1 MHAAEGILTTTGGMT
16 SHAAVVARGMGKPCV
31 AGAGDVRIDDKAGT
45 LTVRGTTV
53 KAGDFIT
60 LDGST
65 GEVMLGVVPTV
76 QPELSGD
83 FADADGLGRR
93 VPHAERPHQRRHAAR
108 CAPRRASSAPKASA
122 SAAPS
127 TCSSRATASSRC
139 AR

>member
-1 MHAAEGILTTTGGMT
+1 M
-16 SHAAVVARGMGKPCV
+16 
-31 AGAGDVRIDDKAGT
+31 KAGEI
-45 LTVRGTTV
+45 
-53 KAGDFIT
+53 IT

-65 GEVMLGVVPTV
+65 GEIILGVVPTV

-83 FADADGLGRR
+83 FAELMGWADEVRTLGIRANAETPADART
-93 VPHAERPHQRRHAAR
+93 
-108 CAPRRASSAPKASA
+108 RRASSAPKASA